1 MQTIKRL
8 WSKHKAWLAPT
19 AIVALLYLIM
29 FLIGI
34 SCPIKFLSGIS
45 CPGCGMTRACL
56 SALRLDF
63 ESAFRYH
70 PLWVCLLP
78 ALLLLF
84 FIQKKAQRYLAPT
97 LLFLALVLL
106 AAYIPRLLLGNDS
119 VVVFEPEN
127 GFIYRQ
133 IKNLIS
139 LFQ

>member
-1 MQTIKRL
+1 MQTVKRL
-8 WSKHKAWLAPT
+8 WSKHKAWLVPT
-19 AIVALLYLIM
+19 ALVTLLYLTM

-63 ESAFRYH
+63 EGAFRYH
-70 PLWVCLLP
+70 PLWVAVLP
-78 ALLLLF
+78 ALLLLLL
-84 FIQKKAQRYLAPT
+84 IRKKARRWLTPIL
-97 LLFLALVLL
+97 LLFALILV
-106 AAYIPRLLLGNDS
+106 AVYIPRLLLGNSS

-139 LFQ
+139 IFR